1 MTSLSSTVFLL
12 GLALWVSPNSSAG
25 AQQVEGRSAS
35 VKPQLLSL
43 DFTNNG
49 QHLAVTVGQ
58 RIEITLGTVGPNQYG
73 DPLVS
78 SPAIRLDSVALAGR
92 PNPGGAR
99 YIYMFDAA
107 GEGEAQVKFPY
118 RNFISQDPDLA
129 KRLTFTVTI
138 HVRPGVGKATT
149 LQASLT
155 PDQANTA
162 PWTNA
167 WINVHSLLQ
176 QTFTPSLPTL
186 TGVEVE
192 LVAVNPGPGSAEVSM
207 AVMRRTSDRSEDV
220 LADVSKTVTAADCG
234 HVLFLLPKDGLHVSP
249 GRVYSIAL
257 RSVSS
262 NFGWKYVRGGY
273 ANGTAS
279 FQGFDARPLSPDTRS
294 TFLFRTFGTS

>member
-1 MTSLSSTVFLL
+1 MTNSRIAAFFVA
-12 GLALWVSPNSSAG
+12 LALLLPSGGNADAQKNG
-25 AQQVEGRSAS
+25 AS
-35 VKPQLLSL
+35 LLSL
-43 DFTNNG
+43 DITNNG
-49 QHLAVTVGQ
+49 QHLGVTVGQ

-73 DPLVS
+73 HPQVS
-78 SPAIRLDSVALAGR
+78 SPAIRLDSVALAER

-118 RNFISQDPDLA
+118 RNFLSQDPDLA
-129 KRLTFTVTI
+129 KRLTFTATI
-138 HVRPGVGKATT
+138 HVRPGAGKATM

-167 WINVHSLLQ
+167 WINVHSLLRQ
-176 QTFTPSLPTL
+176 SFTPALPTL

-192 LVAVNPGPGSAEVSM
+192 LVAINPGPGSAEVSM

-234 HVLFLLPKDGLHVSP
+234 HVLFLLPKGGLQVSR
-249 GRVYSIAL
+249 GQIYSIEL
-257 RSVSS
+257 SSVSS
-262 NFGWKYVRGGY
+262 VFGWKYVRGGY

-279 FQGFDARPLSPDTRS
+279 FQGFDARPLSPETRS
-294 TFLFRTFGTS
+294 TFLFRTFGAN